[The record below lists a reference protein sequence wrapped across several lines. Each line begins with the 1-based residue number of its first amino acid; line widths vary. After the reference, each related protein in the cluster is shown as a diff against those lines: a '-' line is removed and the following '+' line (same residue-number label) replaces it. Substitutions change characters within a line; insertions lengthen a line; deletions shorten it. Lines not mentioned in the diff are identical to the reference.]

1 MSSAISCPRFGEL
14 GDAVVIRWLKHPGQM
29 VTRGESVVEIE
40 TDSASIDVTASE
52 RGMLGRILVH
62 AGESAASGDVL
73 AEFLPTPAQRG
84 CAVLTPPTPLP
95 ALLAA
100 PSVFLAGSIE
110 MGRAEP
116 WQDELIQRWKE
127 RDVLLLNP
135 RRAAWDASWVQ
146 SIENPEFRA
155 QVEWELDA
163 QERADLI
170 LMYFAPQTQSP
181 ITLLE
186 LGLFARSQKLLVACP
201 EGFWRR
207 GNVEVV
213 CARYKIPLVGSLGAL
228 CDAAETHLG
237 WGA

>member
-1 MSSAISCPRFGEL
+1 L
-14 GDAVVIRWLKHPGQM
+14 GDSVVIVWRKRPGDK
-29 VTRGESVVEIE
+29 VERGEAVVEIE
-40 TDSASIDVTASE
+40 TDTAHIEVTASE
-52 RGMLGRILVH
+52 RGMLGRISVH
-62 AGESAASGDVL
+62 AGERAASGDVL
-73 AEFLPTPAQRG
+73 AEFLPTPAQKGRE
-84 CAVLTPPTPLP
+84 VLTPPAPLP

-155 QVEWELDA
+155 QVEWELEA
-163 QERADLI
+163 QERADLV

-201 EGFWRR
+201 AGFWRR
-207 GNVEVV
+207 GNIEVV
-213 CARYKIPLVGSLGAL
+213 CARYKIPLVESLGAL
-228 CDAAETHLG
+228 CEAAEARLG
-237 WGA
+237 WSA